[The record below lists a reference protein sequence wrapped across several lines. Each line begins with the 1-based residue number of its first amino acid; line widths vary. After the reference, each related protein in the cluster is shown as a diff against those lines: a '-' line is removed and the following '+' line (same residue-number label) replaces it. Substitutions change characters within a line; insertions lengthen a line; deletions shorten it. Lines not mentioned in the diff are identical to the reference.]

1 MRKRRVLWMAKVITL
16 VEQLA
21 TTICSRDG
29 TKATVSEKEPKTPT
43 TNKRKSTKVVTNKK
57 DDNKATPTP
66 GQKSARHG

>member
-1 MRKRRVLWMAKVITL
+1 MAKVITL

-43 TNKRKSTKVVTNKK
+43 TNKRKSTKAATNKK